1 MDINFLGL
9 IGSFMRLIFVFKF
22 NYKKQNEESAKNFEK
37 EEKKDILIGSITMI
51 IIIVIGLSITFFGI

>member
-1 MDINFLGL
+1 MDINLLGL
-9 IGSFMRLIFVFKF
+9 IGSLIRLIFIYKF

-51 IIIVIGLSITFFGI
+51 AIIVVGLSITFFGI